1 MPIVRAT
8 KAMGMT
14 MTTTTDHTKHYA
26 KPRITTIHVT
36 GGDPDLRSE
45 IANILRDHTEVK
57 FAGFGVTD
65 GAAGSTSAHRA
76 LICHLLSSPEETP
89 EPGTLPLIPAM
100 APHMLAQGVIDHL
113 FRERLI

>member
-1 MPIVRAT
+1 MPIVRAA

-14 MTTTTDHTKHYA
+14 MTMTTDYA

-36 GGDPDLRSE
+36 GGDPELRSE
-45 IANILRDHTEVK
+45 IVGILRDHTEVK

-65 GAAGSTSAHRA
+65 GAPRSTTNRA
-76 LICHLLSSPEETP
+76 LVCHLLSSPGETP
-89 EPGTLPLIPAM
+89 EPGVLPLMPTM
-100 APHMLAQGVIDHL
+100 APHMLAQVVIDHL